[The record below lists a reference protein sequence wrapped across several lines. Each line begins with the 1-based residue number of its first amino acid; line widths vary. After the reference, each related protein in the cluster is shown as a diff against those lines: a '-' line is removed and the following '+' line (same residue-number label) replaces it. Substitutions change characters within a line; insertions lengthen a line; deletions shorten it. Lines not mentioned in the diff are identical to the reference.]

1 MPEAIALL
9 TGGLLAFLFSDA
21 PPARRLRRRVRQ
33 AVRAVF
39 GGDRP

>member
-21 PPARRLRRRVRQ
+21 PHPRRLRRRVRQ